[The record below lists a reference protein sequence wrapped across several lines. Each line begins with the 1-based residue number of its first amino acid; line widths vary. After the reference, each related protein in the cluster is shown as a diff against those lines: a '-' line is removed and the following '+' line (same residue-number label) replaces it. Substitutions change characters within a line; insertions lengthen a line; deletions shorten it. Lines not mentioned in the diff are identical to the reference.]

1 MIHKGSALISVA
13 DMKNC
18 ADFKMFFNNKAANKF
33 RSGMNMMYD
42 KNIRT
47 YNKASNI
54 KNKMDNSSIKV
65 WIAAGVIICIIIM
78 IFIGIWINYKNI
90 KDKNNITNYDEDI
103 NAGHNNY
110 NTGTENNI
118 DVGIEDINTD
128 GKGVAAKNYE
138 NDSDNIK
145 KTVENAT
152 DRAGMTGNSQM
163 QEFYLIIENYR
174 INVYYNEDR
183 QLYDIA
189 DINVSEL
196 PTDIKQNL
204 EQGIVIKGEQE
215 LYDFLQTYS
224 S

>member
-1 MIHKGSALISVA
+1 
-13 DMKNC
+13 
-18 ADFKMFFNNKAANKF
+18 
-33 RSGMNMMYD
+33 MMYD

-47 YNKASNI
+47 YIKDKNI
-54 KNKMDNSSIKV
+54 KNKMDNSFIKV
-65 WIAAGVIICIIIM
+65 WIAVGVIICIVLM
-78 IFIGIWINYKNI
+78 ICIGIWINYKNI
-90 KDKNNITNYDEDI
+90 KDKNNITNYDENI
-103 NAGHNNY
+103 NAEYNNY

-118 DVGIEDINTD
+118 NVGIDDINTD
-128 GKGVAAKNYE
+128 GKGIAEKNYE
-138 NDSDNIK
+138 NGSDNSEK
-145 KTVENAT
+145 AVENVT

-174 INVYYNEDR
+174 INIYYNEDR

-196 PTDIKQNL
+196 PADIKQNL
-204 EQGIVIKGEQE
+204 ENGIVIKGEQE

>member
-1 MIHKGSALISVA
+1 
-13 DMKNC
+13 MKNC

-42 KNIRT
+42 KNIRA

-118 DVGIEDINTD
+118 NAGIEDINTD

-174 INVYYNEDR
+174 INVYYNED
-183 QLYDIA
+183 LSLIH
-189 DINVSEL
+189 ISE
-196 PTDIKQNL
+196 PTRR
-204 EQGIVIKGEQE
+204 GI
-215 LYDFLQTYS
+215 
-224 S
+224 

>member
-1 MIHKGSALISVA
+1 
-13 DMKNC
+13 
-18 ADFKMFFNNKAANKF
+18 
-33 RSGMNMMYD
+33 
-42 KNIRT
+42 
-47 YNKASNI
+47 
-54 KNKMDNSSIKV
+54 
-65 WIAAGVIICIIIM
+65 
-78 IFIGIWINYKNI
+78 
-90 KDKNNITNYDEDI
+90 
-103 NAGHNNY
+103 
-110 NTGTENNI
+110 
-118 DVGIEDINTD
+118 
-128 GKGVAAKNYE
+128 
-138 NDSDNIK
+138 
-145 KTVENAT
+145 
-152 DRAGMTGNSQM
+152 MTGNSQM

>member
-1 MIHKGSALISVA
+1 MIHKRSALISVA

-18 ADFKMFFNNKAANKF
+18 ADFKMFFNNKAVNKF

-42 KNIRT
+42 KNIRA

-118 DVGIEDINTD
+118 NAGIEDINTD

-138 NDSDNIK
+138 NGKQPD
-145 KTVENAT
+145 
-152 DRAGMTGNSQM
+152 AGVLS
-163 QEFYLIIENYR
+163 YYR
-174 INVYYNEDR
+174 K
-183 QLYDIA
+183 L
-189 DINVSEL
+189 
-196 PTDIKQNL
+196 
-204 EQGIVIKGEQE
+204 
-215 LYDFLQTYS
+215 
-224 S
+224 

>member
-1 MIHKGSALISVA
+1 
-13 DMKNC
+13 
-18 ADFKMFFNNKAANKF
+18 
-33 RSGMNMMYD
+33 
-42 KNIRT
+42 
-47 YNKASNI
+47 
-54 KNKMDNSSIKV
+54 
-65 WIAAGVIICIIIM
+65 
-78 IFIGIWINYKNI
+78 
-90 KDKNNITNYDEDI
+90 
-103 NAGHNNY
+103 
-110 NTGTENNI
+110 
-118 DVGIEDINTD
+118 
-128 GKGVAAKNYE
+128 
-138 NDSDNIK
+138 
-145 KTVENAT
+145 
-152 DRAGMTGNSQM
+152 M

>member
-1 MIHKGSALISVA
+1 
-13 DMKNC
+13 MKNC

-42 KNIRT
+42 KNIRA

-54 KNKMDNSSIKV
+54 KNKMYNSSIKV

-103 NAGHNNY
+103 NEGHNNY

-118 DVGIEDINTD
+118 NAGIEDINTD

>member
-1 MIHKGSALISVA
+1 
-13 DMKNC
+13 
-18 ADFKMFFNNKAANKF
+18 
-33 RSGMNMMYD
+33 MMYD
-42 KNIRT
+42 KNIRA

-103 NAGHNNY
+103 NAGYNNY

-118 DVGIEDINTD
+118 NAGIEDINTD

-138 NDSDNIK
+138 NDSDNVK